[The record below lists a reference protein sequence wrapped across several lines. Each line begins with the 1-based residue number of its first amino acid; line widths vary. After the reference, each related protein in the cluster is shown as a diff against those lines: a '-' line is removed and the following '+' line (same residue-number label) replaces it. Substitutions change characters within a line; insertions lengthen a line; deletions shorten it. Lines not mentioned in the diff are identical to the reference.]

1 MSHGAGRIAKQKMDL
16 ERQTQS
22 HSGSGIEA
30 GAGAIATSI
39 AVYLRSFA
47 EVRVQVE
54 PQPYAHIPLRAHGI
68 RVLYRSIFAASLNA
82 TNWIDDDSLLKIAQS
97 LCVETA

>member
-1 MSHGAGRIAKQKMDL
+1 MAQGALQNEKWILNGKLSR
-16 ERQTQS
+16 TQALAS
-22 HSGSGIEA
+22 RR

-39 AVYLRSFA
+39 AAYLRSFA
-47 EVRVQVE
+47 EARVQVE

-97 LCVETA
+97 LSVETA

>member
-1 MSHGAGRIAKQKMDL
+1 MAQGELQNKKWTLNGKLSR
-16 ERQTQS
+16 TQALAS
-22 HSGSGIEA
+22 KRR
-30 GAGAIATSI
+30 AGAIATGI

-68 RVLYRSIFAASLNA
+68 RVLYRSILAASLNA
-82 TNWIDDDSLLKIAQS
+82 TDWINDDSLLKIAQS